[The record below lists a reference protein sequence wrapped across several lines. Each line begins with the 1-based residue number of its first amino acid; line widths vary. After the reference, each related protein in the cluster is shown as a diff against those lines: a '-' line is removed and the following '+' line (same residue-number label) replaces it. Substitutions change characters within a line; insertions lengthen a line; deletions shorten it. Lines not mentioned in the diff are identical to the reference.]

1 MSMAA
6 ETSKSW
12 WSSFETCLYDLYDM
26 APLGPT
32 VLDMRALHRSYA
44 LRMAERVA
52 QEEVSVS
59 AGTGNTEAT
68 PLLPDQAAD
77 SVVPHAN
84 ARTIASDEEGDS
96 SRRENGEF
104 TLEQAQSMYLGM
116 LNTNTIAIFLSYF
129 NVGVALYFQSTPV
142 MYYMVGV
149 LDAASTATTLYSTMT
164 TMPWNF
170 KAIYGLLSDSVPILG
185 YYRKPY
191 FIIGWSFYI
200 LFNVILAIIGDANS
214 NNSIIGLT
222 FLAACG
228 MLLADVMSDTMAV
241 ERAKLEPM
249 NVRGSFQAWCYV
261 WRSIGMVVGACA
273 GAFVCNMTS
282 TDDEYDDI
290 CYNLSLAE
298 IYWYS
303 ALLPAVSIGLAY
315 LPLVELSAMKAKEYT
330 IPTLSKQIRD
340 WYELLSLRS
349 VYEPFV
355 CIWAFGAFMVYNGA
369 WYNYEQEGLGF
380 AEFELGM
387 ITLAG
392 AVVTL
397 LALWLYQQYMI
408 NWSWVWVYAISQ
420 ALVVI
425 FQTGELVVI
434 EGWNKSW
441 GIPNY
446 YFALG
451 DSAMTT
457 LVMSFQTLPAC
468 IYFVGVC
475 KEGSEGATYSLLTT
489 ISNSAQSLG
498 GLVSIWLLGI
508 WDVDNSTL
516 EEGDWTGMRNLTI
529 LTSCICILPILTIGF
544 LPWTKEEGM
553 KLIERN
559 EVNYTF
565 GTYMS
570 MLALSTFLLV
580 VLYEIVYLFLV

>member
-1 MSMAA
+1 MAA
-6 ETSKSW
+6 DATKSW
-12 WSSFETCLYDLYDM
+12 FRSFEQCFLDDFYEV

-32 VLDMRALHRSYA
+32 VLDMHALHRSHN
-44 LRMAERVA
+44 LRMTERA
-52 QEEVSVS
+52 ASEEVAMS
-59 AGTGNTEAT
+59 AGTGTEAT
-68 PLLPDQAAD
+68 PLLPDQVNEGGSVCESAD
-77 SVVPHAN
+77 
-84 ARTIASDEEGDS
+84 D
-96 SRRENGEF
+96 GEL
-104 TLEQAQSMYLGM
+104 TLEVAQDTYLKM
-116 LNTNTIAIFLSYF
+116 LNGNTIAIFLGYF

-170 KAIYGLLSDSVPILG
+170 KALYGLLSDSVPIMG

-191 FIIGWSFYI
+191 FLIGWSLYV
-200 LFNVILAIIGDANS
+200 LFNIILALVGDNNT
-214 NNSIIGLT
+214 NNSIILLT

-228 MLLADVMSDTMAV
+228 MLLADVMADTMAV
-241 ERAKLEPM
+241 ERAKLEPIG
-249 NVRGSFQAWCYV
+249 VRGTFQAWCYV
-261 WRSIGMVVGACA
+261 SRSIGMVVGACG
-273 GAFVCNMTS
+273 GAFVCDMTS

-290 CYNLSLAE
+290 CFNLSLAE

-303 ALLPAVSIGLAY
+303 ALLPMVTIGLSFV
-315 LPLVELSAMKAKEYT
+315 PLVELSAMKSKEYA
-330 IPTLSKQIRD
+330 IPTLSEQIRD

-369 WYNYEQEGLGF
+369 WYNYEQEALGF

-392 AVVTL
+392 AVVSL
-397 LALWLYQQYMI
+397 IALWTYSNYMI

-420 ALVVI
+420 VLVVI
-425 FQTGELVVI
+425 FQTGELVII
-434 EGWNKSW
+434 EGWNKIW

-457 LVMSFQTLPAC
+457 LAMQFQTLPAC

-475 KEGSEGATYSLLTT
+475 KDGSEGATYSLLTT
-489 ISNSAQSLG
+489 IANSSQSLG

-508 WDVDNSTL
+508 WNVDNSTL
-516 EEGDWTGMRNLTI
+516 EAGDWTGMRNLTI

-544 LPWTKEEGM
+544 LPWTKEEGV
-553 KLIERN
+553 KLVERN
-559 EVNYTF
+559 EVNYTY
-565 GTYMS
+565 GSYMS
-570 MLALSTFLLV
+570 MVALITFLLV
-580 VLYEIVYLFLV
+580 VIYEIVYVFFV